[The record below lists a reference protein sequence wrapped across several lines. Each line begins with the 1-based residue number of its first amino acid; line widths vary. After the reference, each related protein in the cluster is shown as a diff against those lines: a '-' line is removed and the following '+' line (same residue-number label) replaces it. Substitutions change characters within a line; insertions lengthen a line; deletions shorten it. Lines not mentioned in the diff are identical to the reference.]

1 MVGYNGG
8 VPKKEPAFEE
18 SFRQLEDIVQKLEA
32 GGLPLDDS
40 VTLFEEAMRLA
51 KLCNARLDTAELR
64 ITQITAS
71 AASPNGV
78 REAAFRPE
86 AARSNGGLGL
96 LDEDDES
103 C

>member
-1 MVGYNGG
+1 VP
-8 VPKKEPAFEE
+8 PKKEPAFEQ

-51 KLCNARLDTAELR
+51 KLCNARLDSAELR

-78 REAAFRPE
+78 REAPFRPE
-86 AARSNGGLGL
+86 AARANGGMAGAL
-96 LDEDDES
+96 LDEDDDP